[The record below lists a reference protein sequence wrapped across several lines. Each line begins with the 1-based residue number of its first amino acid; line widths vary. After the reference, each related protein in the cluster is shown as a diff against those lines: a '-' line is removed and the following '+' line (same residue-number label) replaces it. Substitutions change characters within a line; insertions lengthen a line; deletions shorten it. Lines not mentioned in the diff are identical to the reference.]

1 MLKRD
6 LTTKETAEGRYLEEQ
21 LLLKVTEGKAVGFH
35 RGSFIDLEMGG

>member
-6 LTTKETAEGRYLEEQ
+6 LTTKETAEGRYLEGQ
-21 LLLKVTEGKAVGFH
+21 LLKVIEGKAVGFH